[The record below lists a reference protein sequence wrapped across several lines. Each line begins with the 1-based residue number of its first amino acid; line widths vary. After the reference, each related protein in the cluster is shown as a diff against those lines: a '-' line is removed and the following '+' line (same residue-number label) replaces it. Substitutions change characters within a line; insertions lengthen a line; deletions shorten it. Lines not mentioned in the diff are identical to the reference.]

1 MKQEYTKLSREHLE
15 ESITVLEL
23 VKNVCEDKE

>member
-1 MKQEYTKLSREHLE
+1 MKQKYTKLSREHLE

-23 VKNVCEDKE
+23 IQKYEQEKE